1 MGRRPRRRRR
11 GWLGVWAPGFDPWRL
26 GWSACFVLAPRALL
40 SPRTGRRSGARAVEA
55 SAGGAMGSRW
65 GGGGGRAGRAGRA
78 PSRGVLA
85 CGCAC
90 ACAGEEPALACV
102 GCACAP
108 VLAAAPRRLSALASR
123 YAVALRRT
131 AGGPSRLLQYMS
143 CAHRAEALARATC
156 ASRVRLRF
164 ARTTFHACTRAAL
177 VCAPHAV
184 RWVCPCV
191 CVHSAAGDSLR
202 DPLACAR
209 ALCGTCAVR
218 LCAVCSC
225 CVCLC
230 CALSRDAGA
239 WSWHTCVQ
247 GRST

>member
-1 MGRRPRRRRR
+1 MGRRGR
-11 GWLGVWAPGFDPWRL
+11 GRPG
-26 GWSACFVLAPRALL
+26 
-40 SPRTGRRSGARAVEA
+40 
-55 SAGGAMGSRW
+55 GGAG
-65 GGGGGRAGRAGRA
+65 AQ
-78 PSRGVLA
+78 
-85 CGCAC
+85 CAY
-90 ACAGEEPALACV
+90 
-102 GCACAP
+102 P

-218 LCAVCSC
+218 LCAGCSC

-230 CALSRDAGA
+230 CTIPRCGRVELAYLCTGAIDLMVQTQASLERRRPGVGSIVSRLTHRALPIAFSKALRDRRRSR
-239 WSWHTCVQ
+239 
-247 GRST
+247 